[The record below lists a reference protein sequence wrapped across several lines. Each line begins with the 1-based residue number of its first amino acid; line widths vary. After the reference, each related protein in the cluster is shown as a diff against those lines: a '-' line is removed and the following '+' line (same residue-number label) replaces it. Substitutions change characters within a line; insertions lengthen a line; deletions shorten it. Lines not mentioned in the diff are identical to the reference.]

1 MRITIQLDE
10 QQSEKLQQLAKTFD
24 MSKQQILKNLAFNCE
39 NLKKLKQKDYNLVY
53 AQLLQLNQ
61 NVSQL
66 INFLKDNENELTDE
80 ALYILYEIKEDI
92 NKLKEKV

>member
-1 MRITIQLDE
+1 MQVTIHLNE
-10 QQSEKLQQLAKTFD
+10 QQSEKLQQLAEIFD
-24 MSKQQILKNLAFNCE
+24 MSKQQVLKNLAFNCE

-66 INFLKDNENELTDE
+66 IEFLKDNENEISEE